1 MTERTQ
7 KVLPAIL
14 FIGLLTTL
22 IIKLKTVP
30 GGMIL
35 SGLFLGAMV
44 IGLILLGCLVLTLLL
59 KLYFKK
65 ISFLTIYFLTSAICF
80 AAFHYKL
87 YSPTLEIVV
96 PENYSGK
103 ISLVLSDVKD
113 NILVVD
119 SNGIGYINQWTFD
132 KTYTKPIVVDSN
144 GKNLGEF
151 CVGFNPS
158 TFWALGKACCIDG
171 QQLHYKS
178 FTVQEGKSL
187 NNRYESTSLIELV
200 DLKLIK
206 TVKPDRYTRV
216 QTQPDSIGTN

>member
-7 KVLPAIL
+7 KVLAVIL
-14 FIGLLTTL
+14 FVGLLTTL
-22 IIKLKTVP
+22 ILKLMTVP
-30 GGMIL
+30 GGLIL
-35 SGLFLGAMV
+35 SGLFLGGMV
-44 IGLILLGCLVLTLLL
+44 IGLILLGCLVLTFLL

-65 ISFLTIYFLTSAICF
+65 ISFLVIYLLTAAICF
-80 AAFHYKL
+80 MGFHYKL
-87 YSPTLEIVV
+87 YSPTLRIVV

-113 NILVVD
+113 NILLVD

-132 KTYTKPIVVDSN
+132 KTYTKPIVVDN
-144 GKNLGEF
+144 KGKDLGEF

-158 TFWALGKACCIDG
+158 TFWALGKSCCIDG
-171 QQLHYKS
+171 QQLLYKS
-178 FTVQEGKSL
+178 FKVQTDNSRNDE
-187 NNRYESTSLIELV
+187 YESTSLINLV

-216 QTQPDSIGTN
+216 QTHP